1 MGTKGRIVSSH
12 QYSKWPLWEFVL
24 PFPWLCRNRIQ
35 DLYQDNTSASGK
47 DSNGLKLYYCLFI
60 LILNAFEPLDNT
72 KSYCMGN
79 WWERLF
85 LITYDRDATGW
96 GQEEYIWYPREC
108 LGASTPSHDSVQVI
122 VVTMV
127 KPQCSN
133 CEGLD
138 FSWRSILS
146 H

>member
-1 MGTKGRIVSSH
+1 M
-12 QYSKWPLWEFVL
+12 L
-24 PFPWLCRNRIQ
+24 PFPWLCWNRIQ
-35 DLYQDNTSASGK
+35 DLYQENTSASGK

-60 LILNAFEPLDNT
+60 LIFNDFEPLDNAELL
-72 KSYCMGN
+72 YG
-79 WWERLF
+79 WERLILF
-85 LITYDRDATGW
+85 TSDRDAAGW
-96 GQEEYIWYPREC
+96 GQEEYIWYPGER
-108 LGASTPSHDSVQVI
+108 LGASTPGHDSVQVI

-133 CEGLD
+133 CEDLD